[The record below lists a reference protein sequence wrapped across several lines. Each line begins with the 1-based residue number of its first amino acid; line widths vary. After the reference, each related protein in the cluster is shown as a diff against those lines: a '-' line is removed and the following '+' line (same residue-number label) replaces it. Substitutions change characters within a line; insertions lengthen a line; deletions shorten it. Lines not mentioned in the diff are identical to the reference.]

1 MIREDNFLVTVSVTW
16 RGETRNLGIFD
27 TKEGGNMTA
36 DDSKYRRGGMGP
48 SRAVGGPPEAE
59 NVTVARDWDL
69 ARDKQHLKWLMN
81 AVGSARMS
89 VKQTFLDEG
98 GLAGG
103 SADDALI
110 QTGVLTGCN
119 PPGHDSNSSSVAMIE
134 LTMATDGAAG

>member
-1 MIREDNFLVTVSVTW
+1 MIREDNFRVTVSVTW
-16 RGETRNLGIFD
+16 RGERRDLGVFD

-59 NVTVARDWDL
+59 NVTVSRDWDL
-69 ARDKQHLKWLMN
+69 TRDKQHLKWLMG
-81 AVGSARMS
+81 AVGSARME

-103 SADDALI
+103 SPEDLLV
-110 QTGVLTGCN
+110 QTGVLTGVN
-119 PPGHDSNSSSVAMIE
+119 PPAHDSNSSNVAMLE